1 MASAS
6 HTDDI
11 KAEIASN
18 KVMVYSKSYCPFCVQ
33 TKNLLQEQGI
43 AYQVKELDQIADGQ
57 KIQDALLQMTK
68 QRTVPNIF
76 INGEHL
82 GGNSDLV
89 KAKDDGSLAAKTA
102 A

>member
-11 KAEIASN
+11 KAEIAGN

-33 TKNLLQEQGI
+33 TKNLLNEKGI
-43 AYQVKELDQIADGQ
+43 EFKVKELDQIADGQ
-57 KIQDALLQMTK
+57 KIQDALAQMTN

-89 KAKDDGSLAAKTA
+89 KANDDGSLATKVA

>member
-1 MASAS
+1 MGSYFVLDKIREPFIQSNQFVLHSRNNLINLVKIIINFRKKKKDSYSKMASAS

-43 AYQVKELDQIADGQ
+43 AY
-57 KIQDALLQMTK
+57 
-68 QRTVPNIF
+68 
-76 INGEHL
+76 
-82 GGNSDLV
+82 
-89 KAKDDGSLAAKTA
+89 
-102 A
+102 